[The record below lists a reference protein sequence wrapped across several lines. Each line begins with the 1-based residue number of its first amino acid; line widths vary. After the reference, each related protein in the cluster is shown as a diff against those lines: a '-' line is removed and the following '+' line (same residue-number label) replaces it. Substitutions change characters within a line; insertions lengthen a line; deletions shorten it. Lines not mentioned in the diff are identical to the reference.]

1 VKTLATSMMLPMVL
15 ELRALAISLLSVMGS
30 GVLAA
35 LTYPVTLLLE
45 PGLAKLLLISGT
57 GISKLG

>member
-1 VKTLATSMMLPMVL
+1 
-15 ELRALAISLLSVMGS
+15 VMGS